1 MWSVCTMDY
10 YLVIGKNQLL
20 VYAATW
26 MNLTIIMLSER
37 IQTQKTVYSMIP
49 FTSNSRKGEL
59 IFSDRKQISDYLG
72 LGVWQKDVLQ
82 RRKKKLLG
90 MMTIF
95 YISRVTM
102 VSQVYT
108 SITAHQ
114 IICFKWMYL
123 LSLYLSNIDFCVRH
137 NQKNITGS
145 FSC

>member
-1 MWSVCTMDY
+1 MAEGCTAEEEEETFGNDDN
-10 YLVIGKNQLL
+10 I
-20 VYAATW
+20 
-26 MNLTIIMLSER
+26 
-37 IQTQKTVYSMIP
+37 
-49 FTSNSRKGEL
+49 
-59 IFSDRKQISDYLG
+59 DD
-72 LGVWQKDVLQ
+72 
-82 RRKKKLLG
+82 
-90 MMTIF
+90 